1 MKPSKVRERSPDD
14 LPIDENKRES
24 PYKKKKIN
32 EDEPFIES
40 KQLSPQPPQ
49 QQDVEEDEEKDE
61 DNLNILNNMIP
72 DISIYNPSKDNLNTP
87 YIQTSPSSSVQL
99 PSARQGNDLLS
110 DNEMI
115 HYNPNQLICSPS
127 IQQSQQQTNS
137 REISNPNMNFA
148 LSSIYNDDSTRYVD
162 ITKYLNMPQS
172 QAAEKLGIPT
182 STLSKRWKEVARNR
196 KWPYRTVS
204 KLDKEIMA
212 ILHNIPQGS
221 NKLQPDMEA
230 TLGVLLRRR
239 QEELRPVRI
248 RL

>member
-1 MKPSKVRERSPDD
+1 
-14 LPIDENKRES
+14 
-24 PYKKKKIN
+24 
-32 EDEPFIES
+32 
-40 KQLSPQPPQ
+40 
-49 QQDVEEDEEKDE
+49 
-61 DNLNILNNMIP
+61 
-72 DISIYNPSKDNLNTP
+72 
-87 YIQTSPSSSVQL
+87 
-99 PSARQGNDLLS
+99 
-110 DNEMI
+110 MI
-115 HYNPNQLICSPS
+115 HYNTSNKNTRGSDDINNNSSDQNQIICSAP
-127 IQQSQQQTNS
+127 QQQHQQQQTSTN
-137 REISNPNMNFA
+137 RELTNPNTNSMNFA
-148 LSSIYNDDSTRYVD
+148 LTSIYNDDSTRYVD

-172 QAAEKLGIPT
+172 MAAEKLGIPT